1 MKISIPSL
9 IAVLVLSLLL
19 SQLSKATTTN
29 ENFVECLKRYKLN
42 STSISQVIYTPDNS
56 SYTSVYQFS
65 IRNLRH
71 ASLPDSQKPLVIVTP
86 IDESQI
92 QTVIFC
98 ARRHELQIRTR
109 SGGHDFEGLSYRTT
123 NNTLFVLLDMIN
135 LRSVTVDLITTTA
148 WVQSGATIGELYY
161 AISQKSATLGF
172 PAGLWASVGVGGL
185 VSGGGYGTLRRKY
198 GLAADNVVD
207 VRMVDVNGRI
217 LNKTS
222 MGEDLFWA
230 IRGGG
235 GSSFGV
241 ILSWKIKLVQVP
253 PIVTIFSVDKTLEQ
267 NATALLHKWQA
278 VAPYVDKD
286 LDIRIQVNCILSNTS
301 IREDK
306 KTIRVTFVSLFL
318 GKIDR
323 LLPVMQQSFP
333 ELGLT
338 REDCS
343 ELSWIQSAL
352 FFAGL
357 PVEASPSALTN
368 RTLVPKFP
376 IKAKSSFV
384 KEPIPEEGLDG
395 IWELLFLRDPET
407 TIIVLTPYGGR
418 MSEISESQIP
428 FPHRAGNLYM
438 IYMGV
443 LWAGDTQQALNWI
456 RNLYNYLDPYVLNSP
471 RRSYVNYNDLDL
483 GMNNLRGRTG
493 YQQASVW
500 GKKYFKDNFD
510 RLVRVKFSVD
520 PSNFFRHQQSIP
532 PIAL

>member
-1 MKISIPSL
+1 MEISIPSL
-9 IAVLVLSLLL
+9 LPVLVLLL
-19 SQLSKATTTN
+19 SLPQLSKATTN
-29 ENFVECLKRYKLN
+29 ENFVGCLKRYRHN
-42 STSISQVIYTPDNS
+42 SASISQVIYTPHNTSYNS
-56 SYTSVYQFS
+56 VLQFS

-71 ASLPDSQKPLVIVTP
+71 ASLPASQKPLVIVTP
-86 IDESQI
+86 LDESQV

-98 ARRHELQIRTR
+98 AREYDLQIRTR

-123 NNTLFVLLDMIN
+123 SNVSFVLLDMIN
-135 LRSVTVDLITTTA
+135 LRSISVDLMTTTA
-148 WVQSGATIGELYY
+148 WVQSGATLGELYY
-161 AISQKSATLGF
+161 AISRKSTTLGF
-172 PAGLWASVGVGGL
+172 PGGLWASVGVGGL
-185 VSGGGYGTLRRKY
+185 ISGGGYGTLRRKY
-198 GLAADNVVD
+198 GLAADNVED

-217 LNKTS
+217 LDRTS

-267 NATALLHKWQA
+267 NATALVHKWQS
-278 VAPYVDKD
+278 VAPDADED
-286 LDIRIQVNCILSNTS
+286 LDIRIQANCVLSNTS
-301 IREDK
+301 SRKDK
-306 KTIRVTFVSLFL
+306 KTIRVTLVSLFL
-318 GKIDR
+318 GRIDR
-323 LLPVMQQSFP
+323 LLPLMQQSFP
-333 ELGLT
+333 ELGLI

-343 ELSWIQSAL
+343 ELRWIQSAL

-357 PVEASPSALTN
+357 PIEASPSVLTN

-395 IWELLFLRDPET
+395 IWELLLLRDPET
-407 TIIVLTPYGGR
+407 TIVVLTPYGGR
-418 MSEISESQIP
+418 MSVISESEIP

-443 LWAGDTQQALNWI
+443 LWAGDTQQALNWL

-471 RRSYVNYNDLDL
+471 RSSYVNYNDLDL
-483 GMNNLRGRTG
+483 GLNNLRGRTS

-500 GKKYFKDNFD
+500 GKKYFRQNFD

-520 PSNFFRHQQSIP
+520 PCNFFRHEQSIP
-532 PIAL
+532 PLPL